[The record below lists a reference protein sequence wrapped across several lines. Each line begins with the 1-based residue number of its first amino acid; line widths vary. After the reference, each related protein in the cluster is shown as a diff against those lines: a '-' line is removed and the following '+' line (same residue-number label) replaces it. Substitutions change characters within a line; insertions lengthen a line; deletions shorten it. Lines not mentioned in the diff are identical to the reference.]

1 MTWRQVDGAYM
12 SVGLGDL
19 IAGAYTPIGLG
30 RFIHM
35 GTGGQNKTQQTDIF
49 FLSFIF

>member
-19 IAGAYTPIGLG
+19 IAGAYTPIS
-30 RFIHM
+30 RAWEAHM
-35 GTGGQNKTQQTDIF
+35 GTGGRATDIDRHF
-49 FLSFIF
+49 FNFIF